1 LPVNVFLIEGFVD
14 FLCFSVTCIDMKK
27 LLVLGI
33 MLLSLGGVGT
43 EPVIPSPNLS
53 LGLSPLDGGEHF
65 TFKGIPIN
73 GPLSEFTRKMQAEGF
88 VFVQKQENTALYT
101 GMFLG
106 EKVQVFAIEG
116 NGNVYRVGV
125 AFEEKDVWS
134 YLKNQYMNIRSMLTT
149 KYGEP
154 FSAVEEFK
162 SPYSDGGGHEIFA
175 IKYEYGTYYANFQSP
190 DGLGFVQLKL
200 STLASV
206 VLIYEDKINAE
217 RLENQFID
225 DL

>member
-1 LPVNVFLIEGFVD
+1 ML
-14 FLCFSVTCIDMKK
+14 FS
-27 LLVLGI
+27 LR
-33 MLLSLGGVGT
+33 GVGAD
-43 EPVIPSPNLS
+43 PFFPSPNLT

-73 GPLSEFTRKMQAEGF
+73 GPLSEFKVKIEAEGF
-88 VFVQKQENTALYT
+88 EFVSSDGNTSVFT

-106 EKVQVFAIEG
+106 KSVQLIALEG
-116 NGNVYRVGV
+116 NGNVYRVGIF
-125 AFEEKDVWS
+125 FEPQDVWS
-134 YLKNQYMNIRSMLTT
+134 LLKGSYSSIKSMLTT

-154 FSAVEEFK
+154 ISEIEEFK

-175 IKYEYGTYYANFQSP
+175 IKYEYGTYASGFQSP

-206 VLIYEDKINAE
+206 VLIYEDKINAQRVE
-217 RLENQFID
+217 AQFLD